1 MLRLGINFYHRGLLK
16 FVYFLDK
23 AAMAVRGSQEKF
35 ALEFL
40 SVIIKSWGR
49 GGGDFYKIR
58 VTTFW
63 GKDTLDFAY
72 DNRIEF

>member
-1 MLRLGINFYHRGLLK
+1 MKKHRGLLK
-16 FVYFLDK
+16 FVYILDL

-49 GGGDFYKIR
+49 GGGDKKTILL
-58 VTTFW
+58 TE
-63 GKDTLDFAY
+63 KSLKC
-72 DNRIEF
+72 